1 MILLI
6 DHNRLVDENDKDV
19 PVGEP
24 GEALLKGPLITKG
37 YHHNPE
43 ANAAGFTKD
52 GWYRTGDMMRFGD
65 NNDLLYVV
73 GRTKV
78 VLFPHSYTRS
88 HTEKPPLGNHQ
99 LQRLESRTCRAGSSA
114 V

>member
-1 MILLI
+1 MIIQLI
-6 DHNRLVDENDKDV
+6 EYARLVDENDKDV

-37 YHHNPE
+37 YHHNDE

-52 GWYRTGDMMRFGD
+52 DWYRTGDVMQFGEKS
-65 NNDLLYVV
+65 DLLYVV

-78 VLFPHSYTRS
+78 SLSPQSDIRIYTDRS
-88 HTEKPPLGNHQ
+88 PSGHH
-99 LQRLESRTCRAGSSA
+99 
-114 V
+114 

>member
-1 MILLI
+1 
-6 DHNRLVDENDKDV
+6 LVDENDKDV

-24 GEALLKGPLITKG
+24 GEALLNGPLISKG
-37 YHHNPE
+37 YHHNDE

-52 GWYRTGDMMRFGD
+52 CWYRTGDVTQFGE
-65 NNDLLYVV
+65 NSDLLYVV

-78 VLFPHSYTRS
+78 SLPPQSDKRIYTDRLS
-88 HTEKPPLGNHQ
+88 SGHHQ
-99 LQRLESRTCRAGSSA
+99 LQRIESRTCRAGSSP